1 MMKHRIL
8 IVDDED
14 DILEFVSYNL
24 QREGYDVYTASNGNQ
39 AYELALQV
47 RPHIILLDRLM
58 PEMDGVATC
67 RKLRAE
73 PIFANTM
80 IVFLTA
86 LGEEEQQVEGYDA
99 GADDYIAKPIR
110 MKALM
115 SRIAAMSKRISIADE
130 ESFSVDVEQHAVV
143 VEGEH
148 IVLPRKEFALLY
160 LLYSSPG
167 KLFTREEIYS
177 KVWGDEVVVGD
188 RTIDVHVRKLR
199 SKIGDSRIVTVK
211 GIGYKFF

>member
-1 MMKHRIL
+1 MKHRIL

-80 IVFLTA
+80 IVFLSA

-130 ESFSVDVEQHAVV
+130 ESFSIDVEQHAVV

>member
-1 MMKHRIL
+1 MKHRIL

-130 ESFSVDVEQHAVV
+130 ESFSIDVEQHAVV